1 MCTWEEVKGDE
12 AGKEV
17 TTFSSSKVCS
27 SQVGLNMTTNSDERK
42 FDKLVGML
50 KAEEM
55 ETDNNLL
62 NISNLYNKLAA
73 GSIYEYGDL

>member
-1 MCTWEEVKGDE
+1 
-12 AGKEV
+12 
-17 TTFSSSKVCS
+17 
-27 SQVGLNMTTNSDERK
+27 MTTNSDERK